1 MEFKLNSSKIYTK
14 TSAILVLN
22 KYKRFTMK
30 NLIKNIKK
38 FIKAVN
44 MYKKKIQDDKTNL
57 V

>member
-44 MYKKKIQDDKTNL
+44 MYKKNSR
-57 V
+57 